1 MVPPTP
7 AEISAVGTTKNASIH
22 ITSKDHRDM
31 GRRLY
36 LAVRRLCESIL
47 PFAAFAK
54 ECPVLSVQHCGRFIR
69 LHRQRR
75 RDDIGRD
82 AADQRADVAGSVA
95 ELIHTFGDGTRASSK
110 KFKRQFLPKSTGFG
124 RFPAACE
131 NNCVQTVR
139 F

>member
-22 ITSKDHRDM
+22 ITSKDYRDM
-31 GRRLY
+31 GRRSIL
-36 LAVRRLCESIL
+36 SIL
-47 PFAAFAK
+47 PFAAIAK